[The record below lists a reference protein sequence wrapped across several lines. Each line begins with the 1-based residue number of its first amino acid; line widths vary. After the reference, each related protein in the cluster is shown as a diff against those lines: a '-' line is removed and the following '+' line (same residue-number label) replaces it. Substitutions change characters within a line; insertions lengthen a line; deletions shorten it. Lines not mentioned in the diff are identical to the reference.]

1 MCVSNYWIM
10 TEDDLRK
17 ATVYGFTYYFVRLI
31 MMVDHRDSTLD
42 EENEDDEPANMI
54 AYRPVIQD
62 LIQQL
67 QDQQNFKKE

>member
-1 MCVSNYWIM
+1 
-10 TEDDLRK
+10 
-17 ATVYGFTYYFVRLI
+17 
-31 MMVDHRDSTLD
+31 MVDHRDSNLD

-67 QDQQNFKKE
+67 QDQQKFQERMN